1 MNIKLSVNLQLPKEC
16 ESYSKEELHAL
27 LFNNVIHY
35 AKLAHQRDVIS
46 WLANRTNILPADTQP
61 MADHHEL
68 WSGICSTVT
77 FTIENVEK

>member
-46 WLANRTNILPADTQP
+46 WLANRTN